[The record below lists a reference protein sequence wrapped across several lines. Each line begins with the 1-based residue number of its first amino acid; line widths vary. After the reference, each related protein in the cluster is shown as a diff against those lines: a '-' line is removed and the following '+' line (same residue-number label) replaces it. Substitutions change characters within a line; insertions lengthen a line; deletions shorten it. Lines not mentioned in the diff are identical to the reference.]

1 MTMKAEIV
9 TDMIDVE
16 WLFDLT
22 QKMCSS
28 TPKAIEKC
36 NLKEMKIDLKKVVGN
51 RI

>member
-22 QKMCSS
+22 EKMFSS
-28 TPKAIEKC
+28 SPKAMEKS
-36 NLKEMKIDLKKVVGN
+36 NLEKIKIDLK
-51 RI
+51 